1 MTRLKS
7 LLARVDGLG
16 ARLMFMMGV
25 VLLPLALLS
34 FAQSLSSNRLAES
47 RMRAAILGETLI
59 AAAPQIDLLMQAR
72 GTAMA
77 MAAGLPQWIA
87 DTESCSAHMHD
98 IKEVSGGNYSFVGF
112 VPLDGRITCT
122 SQDVP
127 FLLTNSPWLTDQR
140 ANPRPLLYV
149 NRQGPISGTSI
160 LNYSLPVH
168 DDAGRLLG
176 FAAVSMPHETI
187 EAQGMAATHG
197 GERPLAIVTF
207 DGSGEVLTA
216 TTGLDN
222 VSRALPA
229 ARPLGGFIGQGG
241 QSFLDRA
248 ADGRRRAF
256 AVVPI
261 SEGNLYLLA
270 SWPADTLDDEGL
282 LADWPPYA
290 FPFLMWMASLLVA
303 WLAAEGQVLRH
314 VRALRASITAFAQGD
329 RRIRP
334 LSMRGAPRE
343 LRDVARAHEHMTVAV
358 LHDEAYLENVIHQK
372 EVLLREV
379 HHRVKNN
386 LQLIASI
393 LNMQLRRARSPETR
407 AAMQNVQERVLSLAT
422 IHRELYLTSGQTD
435 IRADELLPRIAR
447 HILKI
452 GTTAERRFDLDLV
465 VEEIRLVPDQAV
477 ALALLLTEAL
487 DNVLKHAWRGSEAAA
502 EVRVALTQGADG
514 RAMLEVVNPIAP
526 FTAANTPS
534 APDMVPPSDGFGTR
548 LLTAFAAQ
556 LGGWLERG
564 PEAGAEGSLPRY
576 SLRLVFQP
584 AALEAG
590 EERNSPP
597 ESGLSEPA
605 VATPNDPEPT

>member
-1 MTRLKS
+1 MRTIKRIF
-7 LLARVDGLG
+7 ARVDGLG
-16 ARLMFMMGV
+16 ARLVLMMGV

-34 FAQSLSSNRLAES
+34 FAQQLASNRLAES

-77 MAAGLPQWIA
+77 MAAGLPQWRDDPA
-87 DTESCSAHMHD
+87 GCSAHMHQ
-98 IKEVSGGNYSFVGF
+98 IKEAAGGDYSFVGF
-112 VPLDGRITCT
+112 VPLDGKITCT
-122 SQDVP
+122 SQEAP
-127 FLLTNSPWLTDQR
+127 FTLTHSDWLADQR

-160 LNYSLPVH
+160 LSFSLPVR
-168 DDAGRLLG
+168 DGAGALLG
-176 FAAVSMPHETI
+176 FAAVSMPHETFEGRGI
-187 EAQGMAATHG
+187 AATQG

-207 DGSGEVLTA
+207 DGTGEVLTA
-216 TTGLDN
+216 TTGLDH
-222 VSRALPA
+222 VARALPA
-229 ARPLGGFIGQGG
+229 ARPLGTFIGQGG

-261 SEGNLYLLA
+261 SEGDLYLLA

-282 LADWPPYA
+282 LANWPPFA
-290 FPFLMWMASLLVA
+290 FPFLMWAASLMVA

-314 VRALRASITAFAQGD
+314 VRALRVSITAFARGD

-334 LSMRGAPRE
+334 LSMRGAPLE
-343 LRDVARAHEHMTVAV
+343 LRDVARAHEHMTEAV

-393 LNMQLRRARSPETR
+393 LNMQLRRARSDETR
-407 AAMQNVQERVLSLAT
+407 AAMKNVQERVLSLAT

-435 IRADELLPRIAR
+435 IRADELLPRIAK

-452 GTTAERRFDLDLV
+452 GSTAERPFDLDLE

-487 DNVLKHAWRGSEAAA
+487 DNVLKHAWRGAEVAAP
-502 EVRVALTQGADG
+502 VRVALTHRLDG
-514 RAMLEVVNPIAP
+514 SALLEVVNALAP
-526 FTAANTPS
+526 FSAANTPA
-534 APDMVPPSDGFGTR
+534 APDMVPPSDGFGTK

-556 LGGWLERG
+556 LGGRLERG
-564 PEAGAEGSLPRY
+564 PEPGGPADAPPRY
-576 SLRLVFQP
+576 VLRLSFQP
-584 AALEAG
+584 AALAAG
-590 EERNSPP
+590 EERNAAPP
-597 ESGLSEPA
+597 EP
-605 VATPNDPEPT
+605 PEPIEAEPGAEG